1 MEANRLRE
9 PRQKV
14 PFAFCAL
21 AFAKCYRGFP
31 LHDTCC
37 GTLPVDDNFTILD
50 KTEIHT
56 QPRFLRLTN

>member
-1 MEANRLRE
+1 M
-9 PRQKV
+9 